1 MEHPEPAATPPPQDA
16 PRETPHQWAVPVMWM
31 VIVAIFTGAAVYVF
45 KSCRDLPGDV
55 ATRSGK
61 TIREVGHALADVAA
75 AFRRGT
81 ITTSFVSYATSLT
94 NQQYLQFA
102 TLKQMEIF
110 TQSEAPSTGFGYIP
124 LPEVV
129 VEARV
134 PVEYTYY
141 LDLKGDW
148 KFVLEGNILHVFAP
162 PIRFNKPAPD
172 VSQLRYEVKKGYLK
186 TDAAQERLQSSITSL
201 VILRA
206 KDNIPLVKETGRR
219 QTEEFVQTWLANAFS
234 DGKKYPVKVY
244 FPGETPPKTI
254 EIIKKPEQP

>member
-1 MEHPEPAATPPPQDA
+1 MLILT
-16 PRETPHQWAVPVMWM
+16 V
-31 VIVAIFTGAAVYVF
+31 GGVYVF

-55 ATRSGK
+55 ADRSGNA
-61 TIREVGHALADVAA
+61 IRQVGHALADIAS
-75 AFRRGT
+75 AFKRGT
-81 ITTSFVSYATSLT
+81 VATSFVSYATSVS

-110 TQSEAPSTGFGYIP
+110 TQTEAPSTGFGYIP

-141 LDLKGDW
+141 LDLNGKW
-148 KFVLEGNILHVFAP
+148 EFVLQDNVIHVFAP
-162 PIRFNKPAPD
+162 AIQFNKPAVD
-172 VSQLRYEVKKGYLK
+172 VSRMNYEVKKGYFQ
-186 TDAAQERLQSSITSL
+186 TDAVQERLKNSITSL

-206 KDNIPLVKETGRR
+206 KENISLVRETGRK
-219 QTEEFVQTWLANAFS
+219 QTADFVETWLSKSFT

-244 FPGETPPKTI
+244 FPGETPPKSVELI
-254 EIIKKPEQP
+254 RKSE

>member
-1 MEHPEPAATPPPQDA
+1 MEQSEPVAQPPQDA
-16 PRETPHQWAVPVMWM
+16 PRHATHPWARPVMWM
-31 VIVAIFTGAAVYVF
+31 VVFAIFTGAGLYVF
-45 KSCRDLPGDV
+45 TSCRNLPGDM

-110 TQSEAPSTGFGYIP
+110 TQTEAPSTGFGYIP

-134 PVEYTYY
+134 PVEYTYF
-141 LDLKGDW
+141 LDLKGEW
-148 KFVLEGNILHVFAP
+148 KFVLEDNTIHVFAP
-162 PIRFNKPAPD
+162 AIRFNKPAPD
-172 VSQLRYEVKKGYLK
+172 ISQLRYEVKKGYLK

-219 QTEEFVQTWLANAFS
+219 QTEEFVQTWLAKAFS
-234 DGKKYPVKVY
+234 DGKQYPIKVY
-244 FPGETPPKTI
+244 FPGEMPPKSI
-254 EIIKKPEQP
+254 EIIRQTEQP